1 MSNLPVVWSE
11 GMFISPQH
19 FQQQDRAMQYFV
31 AMISSFDR
39 RDNDFGLAQLE
50 IDDAQLKI
58 GKFGI
63 KNAVGL
69 FPDQTPFVMTR
80 QVTLDIPADTVN
92 KIVSLALPLAMQG
105 HRDIGEEGENRRFVR
120 SRLDLDDINDEQNIP
135 LEAELASLNPRLI
148 LQGADTAGFALI
160 EVARI
165 QEVKGGGEV
174 VLDRDFFPN
183 AICLSGCGPLINRTN
198 DLLAFVKLRINNAS
212 QRLLAAQSDQSNA
225 SLLTEMHELRA
236 LNAWTLQISQALH
249 TQSARPRDI
258 FHLLGTLE
266 AELASVDGRAMD
278 DYQPY
283 DESRRQ
289 ELFVHQYDRLN
300 SRISLSQPS
309 NVVRLEWDS
318 SLFEKRR
325 LLQLDVSGQ
334 QILPRQRP
342 ILAIRS
348 NMPNIELS
356 VLFPR
361 AAKMVSV
368 SSIVDIV
375 MHGLPGIPL
384 EYMRVP
390 PSELRSQADI
400 SYFRIDTNHPYWEE
414 FLKSG
419 KQLAMHIDD
428 RVTSASATLYILD

>member
-19 FQQQDRAMQYFV
+19 FQQQDRATQHFV

-39 RDNDFGLAQLE
+39 RDNDFGLVRLE
-50 IDDAQLKI
+50 IDDALRKI
-58 GKFGI
+58 SKFSI
-63 KNAVGL
+63 RHAVGL
-69 FPDQTPFVMTR
+69 FPDQTPFVLPQ
-80 QVTLDIPADTVN
+80 QVTIDVPSDTVN
-92 KIVSLALPLAMQG
+92 KIVSLAVPLAMQG
-105 HRDIGEEGENRRFVR
+105 HREIGEAGENRRFVR
-120 SRLDLDDINDEQNIP
+120 SRLELEDINDEQNIP
-135 LEAELASLNPRLI
+135 LEAELALLNPRLI
-148 LQGADTAGFALI
+148 IEGGDTAGFAMI

-165 QEVKGGGEV
+165 MEVQGDGEV
-174 VLDRDFFPN
+174 VLDRSFIPN
-183 AICLSGCGPLINRTN
+183 AICLSGCESLINRTN
-198 DLLAFVKLRINNAS
+198 DLLALVKLRINNDS
-212 QRLLAAQSDQSNA
+212 QRLLAARSDQSTA

-236 LNAWTLQISQALH
+236 LNTWTHEMSQVLH

-258 FHLLGTLE
+258 FHLLGALE
-266 AELASVDGRAMD
+266 VELVSVDGTAVE

-283 DESRRQ
+283 DEGRRQ
-289 ELFVHQYDRLN
+289 ELFNRLYDRLN
-300 SRISLSQPS
+300 KRISLSQPK

-318 SLFEKRR
+318 SLYEKRR
-325 LLQLDVSGQ
+325 LLQLDASNQ
-334 QILPRQRP
+334 KIQAHQRP

-348 NMPNIELS
+348 NMPIAEIS

-414 FLKSG
+414 FIKSG
-419 KQLAMHIDD
+419 QQLAMHIDD
-428 RVTSASATLYILD
+428 RVTLAAATLYILD